1 MLPTI
6 WMRRLRLVT
15 GLVLM
20 AFVTSHL
27 GLLAMGIA
35 SLHQI
40 DVWYPYFMEP
50 WEGRVGETLLCF
62 SAFVHLVLGLQS
74 IAARRTL
81 AMSRTDAVQ
90 LFLALLVPPLL
101 IGHVLT
107 LRITGELTSG
117 FEAGYEFI
125 LSVYWS
131 FAPLYAIQQLLA
143 LIVIWAHA
151 AIGFYGFMVLRPIW
165 KRIGGLVTPVLFAVP
180 ILSLLG
186 FAQGGKETVDR
197 LAADPA
203 FRQGIEA
210 SWQRV
215 GEVADR
221 LMRIE
226 TIFLSIYFAAAG
238 LAIGFFLFRFLL
250 RSRATVHVAYDG
262 GAVATGPKGLS
273 ILELSR
279 TNDIPH
285 ASVCS
290 GRGRCGTCRVEI
302 VAGAERLSPAV
313 AIETRTL
320 AMVRAGPGVRLACQA
335 LVLGEG
341 VSVVR
346 VLPPF
351 ADASAA
357 REPQEWVTEPAPVVA
372 APAGLDTETVPEA
385 AS

>member
-1 MLPTI
+1 MI
-6 WMRRLRLVT
+6 WLRRLRLVT

-27 GLLAMGIA
+27 SLLAVGIA
-35 SLHQI
+35 SLDKI
-40 DVWYPYFMEP
+40 DAWYPYLMEP
-50 WEGRVGETLLCF
+50 WEGRTGEILLGF
-62 SAFVHLVLGLQS
+62 SALVHLVLGLQS
-74 IAARRTL
+74 IAARRSL

-90 LFLALLVPPLL
+90 LGLALLVPPLL
-101 IGHVLT
+101 LGHVLT
-107 LRITGELTSG
+107 LRITGELIAG
-117 FEAGYEFI
+117 FEPSYEFI

-151 AIGFYGFMVLRPIW
+151 AIGFYGFMVLRPVW
-165 KRIGGLVTPVLFAVP
+165 KRIGGLVTPLLFAVP

-186 FAQGGKETVDR
+186 FAQGGKEVVDR

-203 FRQGIEA
+203 FRQGIA
-210 SWQRV
+210 GHWQRV
-215 GEVADR
+215 NDVADR

-226 TIFLSIYFAAAG
+226 TIFLSVYFATAG
-238 LAIGFFLFRFLL
+238 LAIGFFLFRFVL
-250 RSRATVHVAYDG
+250 RRRALVHIAYDG

-279 TNDIPH
+279 LNDIPH

-290 GRGRCGTCRVEI
+290 GRGRCGTCRVEVI
-302 VAGAERLSPAV
+302 AGAERLSPRGE
-313 AIETRTL
+313 IENRTL
-320 AMVRAGPGVRLACQA
+320 AMVRAGGEVRLACQA

-341 VSVVR
+341 VSVLR

-357 REPQEWVTEPAPVVA
+357 REPEEWVPDPAPA
-372 APAGLDTETVPEA
+372 AVSAPTEGSVPEGV
-385 AS
+385 S

>member
-6 WMRRLRLVT
+6 WVRRLRLVT
-15 GLVLM
+15 GFVLM

-27 GLLAMGIA
+27 GLLAMGLA

-40 DVWYPYFMEP
+40 DAWYPYMMEP
-50 WEGRVGETLLCF
+50 WEGRVGETLLGF
-62 SAFVHLVLGLQS
+62 SALVHLVLGLQS

-90 LFLALLVPPLL
+90 LVLALLVPPLI

-107 LRITGELTSG
+107 LRITSELIAG
-117 FEAGYEFI
+117 FEPSYEFI

-165 KRIGGLVTPVLFAVP
+165 KRIGGLVTPILFAVP

-186 FAQGGKETVDR
+186 FAQGGKEVVDR
-197 LAADPA
+197 LAVDPG
-203 FRQGIEA
+203 FRQGIEGH
-210 SWQRV
+210 WQRV
-215 GEVADR
+215 NQVADR
-221 LMRIE
+221 LMGIE
-226 TIFLSIYFAAAG
+226 TVFLSIYFAIAG
-238 LAIGFFLFRFLL
+238 LAIGFFLL
-250 RSRATVHVAYDG
+250 RYLIRRRATVHVSYDG
-262 GAVATGPKGLS
+262 GAVATGAKGLS

-290 GRGRCGTCRVEI
+290 GRGRCGTCRVEVI
-302 VAGAERLSPAV
+302 AGAERLSPAH

-320 AMVRAGPGVRLACQA
+320 AMVHSGPNVRLACQA

-341 VSVVR
+341 VSVAR

-357 REPQEWVTEPAPVVA
+357 REPEEWVTEP
-372 APAGLDTETVPEA
+372 PASEPLPET